1 MSPTTVD
8 PAILRAL
15 GLDPN
20 SDSMSASITSHGGS
34 GFSSTYKLCVTTTT
48 TTNEKEKEK
57 VYFVKTGTGS
67 DAAAMFLGEHHS
79 LNAIHSVLPSFC
91 PRSYAH
97 GSMSSTSSNQHYFLV
112 TDFLDLRSSAS
123 ASGPTGSG
131 SGESFAAKLAKMHT
145 TPAPIPEGRRDKP
158 MFGFPVPTYCGAT
171 EQDNAWKE
179 DWAEFYADNRLRHV
193 LGKGEEKNGKKDK
206 ELSDAVE
213 TVASKVVPRLLGE
226 QTIGKVTPVLIHGDL
241 WSGNQGRGRFS
252 DDDGSVVEEVVY
264 DPAAVYGHSEYELG
278 IMNMFGGFGE
288 AGFWKEYGELVPKGE
303 PKEEWEDRVAL
314 YELYHHLNHYA
325 LFGGGYRGGA
335 MSIMKKLITK
345 YV

>member
-1 MSPTTVD
+1 MSPTVD
-8 PAILRAL
+8 PAILRTL

-20 SDSMSASITSHGGS
+20 SASASITSHGGS
-34 GFSSTYKLCVTTTT
+34 GFSSTYKLLTTTPDGH
-48 TTNEKEKEK
+48 KRA
-57 VYFVKTGTGS
+57 YFVKTGTGP

-79 LNAIHSVLPSFC
+79 LNAIHSAIPSFS
-91 PRSYAH
+91 PRSYAN
-97 GSMSSTSSNQHYFLV
+97 GTMLSNSNQHFLV
-112 TDFLDLRSSAS
+112 TDFLHLRSSVV
-123 ASGPTGSG
+123 GPTG

-145 TPAPIPEGRRDKP
+145 TPAPIPEGYDKP

-171 EQDNAWKE
+171 EQDNSWKE

-193 LGKGEEKNGKKDK
+193 LKEGERKNGKNK
-206 ELSDAVE
+206 ELSDAME

-241 WSGNQGRGRFS
+241 WSGNQGRGRFFS
-252 DDDGSVVEEVVY
+252 EEGGVEEVVY

-278 IMNMFGGFGE
+278 IMNMFGGFGG
-288 AGFWKEYGELVPKGE
+288 AFWKEYGELVPKQE

-335 MSIMKKLITK
+335 MSIMKKLIAK
-345 YV
+345 YT

>member
-1 MSPTTVD
+1 MSRTTVD

-15 GLDPN
+15 GLDPS

-34 GFSSTYKLCVTTTT
+34 GFSSTYKLRVITK
-48 TTNEKEKEK
+48 EKEKEK
-57 VYFVKTGTGS
+57 VYFVKTGIGS
-67 DAAAMFLGEHHS
+67 DAANMFLGEHHS

-97 GSMSSTSSNQHYFLV
+97 GSMSSTSSNQHFLV
-112 TDFLDLRSSAS
+112 TDFLDLVHSSAS
-123 ASGPTGSG
+123 ARASGPTGSG

-145 TPAPIPEGRRDKP
+145 TPAPIPEGRGDKP

-179 DWAEFYADNRLRHV
+179 DWAEFYADNRLRHI
-193 LGKGEEKNGKKDK
+193 LRKAEEKNGNRKDK

-252 DDDGSVVEEVVY
+252 DDDGSVSVEAVVY

-335 MSIMKKLITK
+335 MSIMKKLIAK
-345 YV
+345 Y